1 MVKTYV
7 FVILLLLSI
16 VSPQM
21 AYAEGWTDSGT
32 NVHLT
37 TSGDNVGIGTST
49 PTQKLDVSGNIQA
62 QRFIGVKDESN
73 PYFELNKTGG
83 TARVWY
89 FQVGATTTNADDLSV
104 NLQGNPAQFLIKTNG
119 NIGIGTTAPG
129 QKLDIS
135 GGNGRVQSGYN
146 WLTDSD
152 IRYKTNVTTL
162 TDVGKKIRNLRG
174 VRYDLKK
181 DQDIVP
187 ENGKQIGF
195 IAQELEKEYPEL
207 VYTDENGLKSVAY
220 DKMTAVLLQAI
231 KEQQNQ
237 INDLKEE
244 INKLKN

>member
-1 MVKTYV
+1 MIKIYV
-7 FVILLLLSI
+7 FLTLLFLSI
-16 VSPQM
+16 ILPQM
-21 AYAEGWTDSGT
+21 TYAEGWTDGGS
-32 NVHLT
+32 NVYLT
-37 TSGDNVGIGTST
+37 ISGDNVGIGTSA
-49 PTQKLDVSGNIQA
+49 PAQKLDVSGNIQA
-62 QRFIGVKDESN
+62 QRFIGVKDVSN

-119 NIGIGTTAPG
+119 NIGIGTTDPG
-129 QKLDIS
+129 QKLDVF

-162 TDVGKKIRNLRG
+162 TNVSKKISNLRG
-174 VRYDLKK
+174 VRYDLQK
-181 DQDIVP
+181 DKAIIS

-195 IAQELEKEYPEL
+195 IAQELEQEYPEL
-207 VYTDENGLKSVAY
+207 VYTDEKGFKSVAY

-237 INDLKEE
+237 INALTEE